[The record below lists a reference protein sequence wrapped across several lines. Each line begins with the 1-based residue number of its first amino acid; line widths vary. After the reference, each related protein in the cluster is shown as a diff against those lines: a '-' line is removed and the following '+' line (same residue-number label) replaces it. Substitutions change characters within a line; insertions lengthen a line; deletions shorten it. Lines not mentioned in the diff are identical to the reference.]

1 MFYHNTIRRYTL
13 LLLDKFKNLELQ
25 YKNSNDELITKNIPI
40 HYKVQEKEFL
50 LDKSEEQVI
59 TGNTNV
65 LPRAVLELTSL
76 SPNTERQ
83 ASKYNKINRM
93 KSQISGKPYTN
104 FQWNCIS
111 YDFTYNL
118 SIYCRGMSEVC
129 QIIEEVAPK
138 FNPIMYLD
146 VYDAE
151 NEETPTRVALQ
162 LSSIGFSPEGFE
174 ENSMN
179 IITVSFELL
188 LSGYLFQPINA
199 YSEIKEFYINLFD
212 TKTQKEQMKFDVV
225 NCYPQLQP
233 KITHYDY
240 SDVKIDNITLS
251 KNKKTITVN
260 YDANVNVDVS
270 FECENCNFEY
280 TDNVCTVDKSSG
292 FIVTAILKYGNIVEK
307 ITKEY

>member
-25 YKNSNDELITKNIPI
+25 YKNSNDEIITKNIPI

-50 LDKSEEQVI
+50 LDKSGDQVI

-111 YDFTYNL
+111 YDFTYSL

-162 LSSIGFSPEGFE
+162 LSSIDFSPEGFE
-174 ENSMN
+174 ENSIN

-260 YDANVNVDVS
+260 YDSNVDVDVS

-280 TDNVCTVDKSSG
+280 INNVCTVDKTSG